1 MSKMIELS
9 DEQYGVLEHVAAA
22 RGQTP
27 ADALGPALHPQ
38 VRRVSDA
45 AWDRA
50 SALVGRYHGGASDVA
65 ENHDAYLDEAY
76 GQQGRRCRPEQS
88 ARAE

>member
-1 MSKMIELS
+1 MSTMIELS

-27 ADALGPALHPQ
+27 ADTLGQIITALHPQ

-50 SALVGRYHGGASDVA
+50 SALIGRYHDGATDVA

-76 GQQGRRCRPEQS
+76 S
-88 ARAE
+88 A

>member
-9 DEQYGVLEHVAAA
+9 DEQYGVLEHVAAS

-27 ADALGPALHPQ
+27 VAALTQIITALHPQ
-38 VRRVSDA
+38 VRRASDA

-50 SALVGRYHGGASDVA
+50 SALIGRYHDAATDVA
-65 ENHDAYLDEAY
+65 QNHDAYLDEAY
-76 GQQGRRCRPEQS
+76 
-88 ARAE
+88 RA